1 MENIQN
7 TLELSPFYEI
17 LTQEEVNELER
28 VILAELGEKEIN
40 NQERFCISFPRES

>member
-17 LTQEEVNELER
+17 LSQDEADKLER
-28 VILAELGEKEIN
+28 VILAELDDYKEKEMN
-40 NQERFCISFPRES
+40 N